1 MLGMTYDIGLQ
12 LAGVPLT
19 TAIPFTIVLGI
30 LLSIIGSWLV
40 NSFFTPLELE
50 PNNAIGSSKFGFL
63 GEVYAVTLGLAMIG
77 AFDHFTTAQTNT
89 QREAATLASL
99 VRAADTYD
107 LPTQSEDRIAMR
119 QAVQEYARA
128 VVEKEWWVM
137 SYGIADSDVSARLS
151 DMNDIFMRVEPATA
165 AQQALQQ
172 NTVQWVSEINE
183 YRALRL
189 TTVSRSLIALVWSV
203 LISGTLMAI
212 AFPWFFGTENVVA
225 QTVMSALLTSFLML
239 HLLMVLQL
247 SYPFIGDASISP
259 TAFLN
264 VMR

>member
-1 MLGMTYDIGLQ
+1 MTYDIGLQ
-12 LAGVPLT
+12 LAGVPLS
-19 TAIPFTIVLGI
+19 TAIPFAVAIGI
-30 LLSIIGSWLV
+30 LLSIVGSWLV
-40 NSFFTPLELE
+40 NSVFTPFELE
-50 PNNAIGSSKFGFL
+50 PNNFIGGAKFGFL

-89 QREAATLASL
+89 QREAATLSSL
-99 VRAADTYD
+99 SWAADTYD
-107 LPTQSEDRIAMR
+107 QPGQEADRAAMR
-119 QAVQEYARA
+119 RAVQEYARA
-128 VVEKEWWVM
+128 VVEKEWRVM
-137 SYGIADSDVSARLS
+137 SYGLADPDVSNRLA
-151 DMNDIFMRVEPATA
+151 DMNDVFMRVEPMTE
-165 AQQALQQ
+165 AQASLQQ
-172 NTVQWVSEINE
+172 NTIEWVNQINE

-189 TTVSRSLIALVWSV
+189 TTVSRSLIALVWAV
-203 LISGTLMAI
+203 LVSGTLMAI
-212 AFPWFFGTENVVA
+212 VFPWFFGTVNVVS

>member
-1 MLGMTYDIGLQ
+1 MTYDIGLQ
-12 LAGVPLT
+12 LAGVPLS
-19 TAIPFTIVLGI
+19 TAIPFVMALGV
-30 LLSIIGSWLV
+30 LLSILGSWLV
-40 NSFFTPLELE
+40 NSVFTPFELE
-50 PNNAIGSSKFGFL
+50 PNNFIGGAKFGFL

-89 QREAATLASL
+89 QREVATLTSL
-99 VRAADTYD
+99 SLAADTYD
-107 LPTQSEDRIAMR
+107 RPGQDADRAAMR
-119 QAVQEYARA
+119 RAVQQYARA
-128 VVEKEWWVM
+128 VVEREWRVM
-137 SYGIADSDVSARLS
+137 SYGIADPDVSTRLA
-151 DMNDIFMRVEPATA
+151 DMNETFMRVEPKSE
-165 AQQALQQ
+165 AQKSLQQ
-172 NTVQWVSEINE
+172 NTIEWVRQINE

-212 AFPWFFGTENVVA
+212 IFPWFFGTVNIVS

-247 SYPFIGDASISP
+247 SYPYIGDASISP